1 MKMRMWIC
9 CSTLILSGFGC
20 DESSQPVEDS
30 PSGDVKPKFQLEIDI
45 EDRKLKV
52 EARSNPDENAT
63 KKLEIKIHGTP
74 ER

>member
-1 MKMRMWIC
+1 LDQTHWRHAIA
-9 CSTLILSGFGC
+9 L
-20 DESSQPVEDS
+20 
-30 PSGDVKPKFQLEIDI
+30 SGDVTPKFQLEIDI

-63 KKLEIKIHGTP
+63 KKLEIKIHGTS